1 MLRPPEDRKSM
12 WRGIRVASG
21 SWENTKIDNQQG
33 IRDVSP
39 TTASNWIL
47 PVTGV
52 SVKRVLC
59 SREEYS
65 TQGGDF
71 SLSRASRHAWLSL
84 THRTGS
90 GHVGVQLII
99 SCAAIGEEYRWFLK
113 SGIKGYQHLKS
124 EFFQQIYITH
134 LAWLTP
140 SFGDT
145 VRNNEITKSLPHPPW
160 N

>member
-1 MLRPPEDRKSM
+1 M
-12 WRGIRVASG
+12 ASR
-21 SWENTKIDNQQG
+21 SWESPKIDNQQG

-39 TTASNWIL
+39 TTARSWIL
-47 PVTGV
+47 PVTAV

-99 SCAAIGEEYRWFLK
+99 CCVATGEEYRRFLK
-113 SGIKGYQHLKS
+113 SGIKGYQELKS
-124 EFFQQIYITH
+124 
-134 LAWLTP
+134 
-140 SFGDT
+140 
-145 VRNNEITKSLPHPPW
+145 
-160 N
+160 